1 MEKILDYIKA
11 GKAVN
16 ARAELLDMNVVD
28 IATLLEDVG
37 RNDLVILFRIL
48 PKDTAAEVFSYLA
61 KADRAHIIE
70 SLTDREI
77 SGIIDKLFM
86 DDTVDF
92 IEEMPANIVKK
103 VLKNTD
109 YETRKMI
116 NSLLSYPDD
125 SAGSIMTTEFVD
137 IKKEM
142 TVLESIDHIRKTG
155 VDKETIDTLYVIDSN
170 RKLEGIVPIRKIL
183 LSDENL
189 IIQDI
194 MDTNF
199 VHIYTLDDQEDAA
212 SMFKKYDYFSMPVT
226 DSENR
231 LVGIITIDDILDIIE
246 EENEEDFAKM
256 NALAPSDEEYL
267 DSSIFMLAKQRI
279 MWLLILMI
287 SATFTGIIIRQYEN
301 VLSSVVILA
310 SFIPMLMDTGGNSG
324 SQSSTLII
332 RGLALGELEISDYP
346 KIFWKEFRVSII
358 VGLALAFIN
367 FLRIFFLERVDFLVS
382 LTVCISLFATVV
394 LAKVVGGM
402 LPLIAKNFKLDPA
415 IMAAPLVTTIVD
427 TFALMV
433 YFSTASLLM
442 GI

>member
-11 GKAVN
+11 GKPVN
-16 ARAELLDMNVVD
+16 ARAELLEMNVVD
-28 IATLLEDVG
+28 IATLLEDVD
-37 RNDLVILFRIL
+37 RDDLVILFRIL
-48 PKDTAAEVFSYLA
+48 PKDTAAEVFSYLT
-61 KADRAHIIE
+61 KVDRAHIIE

-77 SGIIDKLFM
+77 SGIIEKLFM

-109 YETRKMI
+109 DDTRKMI

-142 TVLESIDHIRKTG
+142 TVMDAIAHIRKTG

-189 IIQDI
+189 LIEDI
-194 MDTNF
+194 MDTSF
-199 VHIYTLDDQEDAA
+199 VYIYTLDDQEDVA

-267 DSSIFMLAKQRI
+267 DSSVYSLAKQRI

-287 SATFTGIIIRQYEN
+287 SATFTGIIIRQYES

-332 RGLALGELEISDYP
+332 RGLALGELEITDYP
-346 KIFWKEFRVSII
+346 KILWKEFRVSIV
-358 VGLALAFIN
+358 VGLVLAFIN
-367 FLRIFFLERVDFLVS
+367 FLRIYLLERVDFIVS

-402 LPLIAKNFKLDPA
+402 LPLIAKKFKLDPA

-433 YFSTASLLM
+433 YFSTATLLM
-442 GI
+442 GL

>member
-11 GKAVN
+11 GKPVN
-16 ARAELLDMNVVD
+16 ARAELLEMNVVD
-28 IATLLEDVG
+28 IATLLEDVD
-37 RNDLVILFRIL
+37 RDDLVILFRIL
-48 PKDTAAEVFSYLA
+48 PKDTAAEVFSYLN
-61 KADRAHIIE
+61 KVDRAHIIE
-70 SLTDREI
+70 SLTDKEI

-109 YETRKMI
+109 DDTRKMI

-142 TVLESIDHIRKTG
+142 TVMDAIAHIRKTG

-189 IIQDI
+189 LIEDI

-199 VHIYTLDDQEDAA
+199 VYIYTLDDQEDVA

-256 NALAPSDEEYL
+256 NALSPSDEEYL
-267 DSSIFMLAKQRI
+267 DSSVYSLAKQRI

-287 SATFTGIIIRQYEN
+287 SATFTGIIIRQYES
-301 VLSSVVILA
+301 VLISVVILA

-332 RGLALGELEISDYP
+332 RGLALGELEITDYP
-346 KIFWKEFRVSII
+346 KILWKEFRVSIV
-358 VGLALAFIN
+358 VGLVLAFIN
-367 FLRIFFLERVDFLVS
+367 FLRIYLLERVDFIVS

-402 LPLIAKNFKLDPA
+402 LPLIAKKFKLDPA

-442 GI
+442 GL

>member
-11 GKAVN
+11 GKPVN
-16 ARAELLDMNVVD
+16 ARAELLEMNVVD
-28 IATLLEDVG
+28 IATLLEDVD
-37 RNDLVILFRIL
+37 RDDLVILFRIL
-48 PKDTAAEVFSYLA
+48 PKDTAAEVFSYLT
-61 KADRAHIIE
+61 KVDRAHIIE

-109 YETRKMI
+109 DDTRKMI

-142 TVLESIDHIRKTG
+142 TVMDAIAHIRKTG

-189 IIQDI
+189 LIEDI

-199 VHIYTLDDQEDAA
+199 VYIYTLDDQEDVA

-267 DSSIFMLAKQRI
+267 DSSVYSLAKQRI

-287 SATFTGIIIRQYEN
+287 SATFTGIIIRQYES

-332 RGLALGELEISDYP
+332 RGLALGELEITDYP
-346 KIFWKEFRVSII
+346 KIIWKEFRVSIL
-358 VGLALAFIN
+358 VGLVLAFIN
-367 FLRIFFLERVDFLVS
+367 FLRIYLLERVDFIVS

-402 LPLIAKNFKLDPA
+402 LPLIAKKFKLDPA

-433 YFSTASLLM
+433 YFSTATLLM
-442 GI
+442 GL

>member
-11 GKAVN
+11 GKPVN
-16 ARAELLDMNVVD
+16 ARSKLLEMNVVD
-28 IATLLEDVG
+28 IATLLEDVD
-37 RNDLVILFRIL
+37 RDDLVILFRIL
-48 PKDTAAEVFSYLA
+48 PKDTAAEVFSYLT
-61 KADRAHIIE
+61 KVDRAHIIE
-70 SLTDREI
+70 SLTDKEI

-109 YETRKMI
+109 DDTRKMI

-142 TVLESIDHIRKTG
+142 TVMDAIAHIRKTG

-189 IIQDI
+189 LIEDI

-199 VHIYTLDDQEDAA
+199 VYIYTLDDQEDVA

-267 DSSIFMLAKQRI
+267 DSSVYSLAKQRI

-287 SATFTGIIIRQYEN
+287 SATFTGIIIRQYES

-332 RGLALGELEISDYP
+332 RGLALGELEIADYP
-346 KIFWKEFRVSII
+346 KILWKEFRVSIV
-358 VGLALAFIN
+358 VGLVLAFIN
-367 FLRIFFLERVDFLVS
+367 FLRIYLLERVDFIVS

-402 LPLIAKNFKLDPA
+402 LPLIAKKFKLDPA

-442 GI
+442 GL

>member
-11 GKAVN
+11 GKPVN
-16 ARAELLDMNVVD
+16 ARSKLLEMNVVD
-28 IATLLEDVG
+28 IATLLEDVD
-37 RNDLVILFRIL
+37 RDDLVILFRIL
-48 PKDTAAEVFSYLA
+48 PKDTAAEVFSYLT
-61 KADRAHIIE
+61 KVDRAHIIE
-70 SLTDREI
+70 SLTDKEI

-109 YETRKMI
+109 DDTRKMI

-142 TVLESIDHIRKTG
+142 TVMDAIAHIRKTG

-189 IIQDI
+189 LIEDI
-194 MDTNF
+194 MDTSF
-199 VHIYTLDDQEDAA
+199 VYIYTLDDQEDVA

-267 DSSIFMLAKQRI
+267 DSSVYSLAKQRI

-287 SATFTGIIIRQYEN
+287 SATFTGIIIRQYES

-332 RGLALGELEISDYP
+332 RGLALGELEITDYP
-346 KIFWKEFRVSII
+346 KIIWKEFRVSIL
-358 VGLALAFIN
+358 VGLVLAFIN
-367 FLRIFFLERVDFLVS
+367 FLRIYLLERVDFIVS

-402 LPLIAKNFKLDPA
+402 LPLIAKKFKLDPA

-442 GI
+442 GL

>member
-11 GKAVN
+11 GKPVN
-16 ARAELLDMNVVD
+16 ARAELLEMNVVD
-28 IATLLEDVG
+28 IATLLEDVD
-37 RNDLVILFRIL
+37 RDDLVILFRIL
-48 PKDTAAEVFSYLA
+48 PKDTAAEVFSYLT
-61 KADRAHIIE
+61 KVDRAHIIE
-70 SLTDREI
+70 SLTDKEI

-109 YETRKMI
+109 DDTRKMI

-142 TVLESIDHIRKTG
+142 TVMDAIAHIRKTG

-189 IIQDI
+189 LIEDI
-194 MDTNF
+194 MDTSF
-199 VHIYTLDDQEDAA
+199 VYIYTLDDQEDVA

-267 DSSIFMLAKQRI
+267 DSSVYSLAKQRI

-287 SATFTGIIIRQYEN
+287 SATFTGIIIRQYES

-332 RGLALGELEISDYP
+332 RGLALGELEITDYP
-346 KIFWKEFRVSII
+346 KILWKEFRVSIL
-358 VGLALAFIN
+358 VGLVLAFIN
-367 FLRIFFLERVDFLVS
+367 FLRIYLLERVDFIVS

-402 LPLIAKNFKLDPA
+402 LPLIAKKFKLDPA

-433 YFSTASLLM
+433 YFSTATLLM
-442 GI
+442 GL

>member
-11 GKAVN
+11 GKPVN
-16 ARAELLDMNVVD
+16 ARSALLEMNVVD
-28 IATLLEDVG
+28 IATLLEDVD
-37 RNDLVILFRIL
+37 RDDLVILFRIL
-48 PKDTAAEVFSYLA
+48 PKDTAAEVFSYLT
-61 KADRAHIIE
+61 KVDRAHIIE

-109 YETRKMI
+109 DDTRKMI

-142 TVLESIDHIRKTG
+142 TVMDAIAHIRKTG

-189 IIQDI
+189 LIEDI

-199 VHIYTLDDQEDAA
+199 VYIYTLDDQEDVA

-267 DSSIFMLAKQRI
+267 DSSVYSLAKQRI

-287 SATFTGIIIRQYEN
+287 SATFTGIIIRQYES

-332 RGLALGELEISDYP
+332 RGLALGELEITDYP
-346 KIFWKEFRVSII
+346 KILWKEFRVSIL
-358 VGLALAFIN
+358 VGLVLAFIN
-367 FLRIFFLERVDFLVS
+367 FLRIYLLERVDFIVS

-402 LPLIAKNFKLDPA
+402 LPLIAKKFKLDPA

-433 YFSTASLLM
+433 YFSTATLLM
-442 GI
+442 GL

>member
-11 GKAVN
+11 GKPVN
-16 ARAELLDMNVVD
+16 ARSKLLEMNVVD
-28 IATLLEDVG
+28 IATLLEDVD
-37 RNDLVILFRIL
+37 RDDLVILFRIL
-48 PKDTAAEVFSYLA
+48 PKDTAAEVFSYLT
-61 KADRAHIIE
+61 KVDRAHIIE

-109 YETRKMI
+109 DDTRKMI

-142 TVLESIDHIRKTG
+142 TVMDAIAHIRKTG

-189 IIQDI
+189 LIEDI
-194 MDTNF
+194 MDTSF
-199 VHIYTLDDQEDAA
+199 VYIYTLDDQEDVA

-267 DSSIFMLAKQRI
+267 DSSVYSLAKQRI

-287 SATFTGIIIRQYEN
+287 SATFTGIIIRQYES

-332 RGLALGELEISDYP
+332 RGLALGELEIADYP
-346 KIFWKEFRVSII
+346 KILWKEFRVSIV
-358 VGLALAFIN
+358 VGLVLAFIN
-367 FLRIFFLERVDFLVS
+367 FLRIYLLERVDFIVS

-402 LPLIAKNFKLDPA
+402 LPLIAKKFKLDPA

-433 YFSTASLLM
+433 YFSTATLLM
-442 GI
+442 GL

>member
-11 GKAVN
+11 GKPVN
-16 ARAELLDMNVVD
+16 ARAELLEMNVVD
-28 IATLLEDVG
+28 IATLLEDVD
-37 RNDLVILFRIL
+37 RDDLVILFRIL
-48 PKDTAAEVFSYLA
+48 PKDTAAEVFSYLT
-61 KADRAHIIE
+61 KVDRAHIIE

-109 YETRKMI
+109 DDTRKMI

-142 TVLESIDHIRKTG
+142 TVMDAIAHIRKTG

-189 IIQDI
+189 LIEDI
-194 MDTNF
+194 MDTSF
-199 VHIYTLDDQEDAA
+199 VYIYTLDDQEDVA

-267 DSSIFMLAKQRI
+267 DSSVYSLAKQRI

-287 SATFTGIIIRQYEN
+287 SATFTGIIIRQYES

-332 RGLALGELEISDYP
+332 RGLALGELEITDYP
-346 KIFWKEFRVSII
+346 KILWKEFRVSIL
-358 VGLALAFIN
+358 VGLVLAFIN
-367 FLRIFFLERVDFLVS
+367 FLRISLLERVDFIVS

-402 LPLIAKNFKLDPA
+402 LPLIAKKFKLDPA

-442 GI
+442 GL

>member
-11 GKAVN
+11 GKPVN
-16 ARAELLDMNVVD
+16 ARAELLEMNVVD
-28 IATLLEDVG
+28 IATLLEDVD
-37 RNDLVILFRIL
+37 RDDLVILFRIL
-48 PKDTAAEVFSYLA
+48 PKDTAAEVFSYLN
-61 KADRAHIIE
+61 KVDRAHIIE

-77 SGIIDKLFM
+77 SGIIEKLFM

-109 YETRKMI
+109 DDTRKMI

-142 TVLESIDHIRKTG
+142 TVMDAIAHIRKTG

-189 IIQDI
+189 LIEDI

-199 VHIYTLDDQEDAA
+199 VYIYTLDDQEDVA

-267 DSSIFMLAKQRI
+267 DSSVYSLAKQRI

-287 SATFTGIIIRQYEN
+287 SATFTGIIIRQYES

-332 RGLALGELEISDYP
+332 RGLALGELEITDYP
-346 KIFWKEFRVSII
+346 KILWKEFRVSIV
-358 VGLALAFIN
+358 VGLVLAFIN
-367 FLRIFFLERVDFLVS
+367 FLRIYLLERVDFIVS

-402 LPLIAKNFKLDPA
+402 LPLIAKKFKLDPA

-442 GI
+442 GL

>member
-11 GKAVN
+11 GKPVN
-16 ARAELLDMNVVD
+16 ARAELLEMNVVD
-28 IATLLEDVG
+28 IATLLEDVD
-37 RNDLVILFRIL
+37 RDDLVILFRIL
-48 PKDTAAEVFSYLA
+48 PKDTAAEVFSYLT
-61 KADRAHIIE
+61 KVDRAHIIE
-70 SLTDREI
+70 SLTDKEI

-109 YETRKMI
+109 DDTRKMI

-142 TVLESIDHIRKTG
+142 TVMDAIAHIRKTG

-189 IIQDI
+189 LIEDI

-199 VHIYTLDDQEDAA
+199 VYIYTLDDQEDVA

-267 DSSIFMLAKQRI
+267 DSSVYSLAKQRI

-287 SATFTGIIIRQYEN
+287 SATFTGIIIRQYES

-332 RGLALGELEISDYP
+332 RGLALGELEITDYP
-346 KIFWKEFRVSII
+346 KIIWKEFRVSIL
-358 VGLALAFIN
+358 VGLVLAFIN
-367 FLRIFFLERVDFLVS
+367 FLRIYLLERVDFIVS

-402 LPLIAKNFKLDPA
+402 LPLIAKKFKLDPA

-442 GI
+442 GL

>member
-11 GKAVN
+11 GKPVN
-16 ARAELLDMNVVD
+16 ARSKLLEMNVVD
-28 IATLLEDVG
+28 IATLLEDVD
-37 RNDLVILFRIL
+37 RDDLVILFRIL
-48 PKDTAAEVFSYLA
+48 PKDTAAEVFSYLT
-61 KADRAHIIE
+61 KVDRAHIIE
-70 SLTDREI
+70 SLTDKEI

-109 YETRKMI
+109 DDTRKMI

-142 TVLESIDHIRKTG
+142 TVMDAIAHIRKTG

-189 IIQDI
+189 LIEDI
-194 MDTNF
+194 MDTSF
-199 VHIYTLDDQEDAA
+199 VYIYTLDDQEDVA

-267 DSSIFMLAKQRI
+267 DSSVYSLAKQRI

-287 SATFTGIIIRQYEN
+287 SATFTGIIIRQYES

-332 RGLALGELEISDYP
+332 RGLALGELEITDYP
-346 KIFWKEFRVSII
+346 KILWKEFRVSIV
-358 VGLALAFIN
+358 VGLVLAFIN
-367 FLRIFFLERVDFLVS
+367 FLRIYLLERVDFIVS

-402 LPLIAKNFKLDPA
+402 LPLIAKKFKLDPA

-442 GI
+442 GL

>member
-11 GKAVN
+11 GKPVN
-16 ARAELLDMNVVD
+16 ARSKLLEMNVVD
-28 IATLLEDVG
+28 IATLLEDVD
-37 RNDLVILFRIL
+37 RDDLVILFRIL
-48 PKDTAAEVFSYLA
+48 PKDTAAEVFSYLN
-61 KADRAHIIE
+61 KVDRAHIIE

-109 YETRKMI
+109 DDTRKMI

-142 TVLESIDHIRKTG
+142 TVMDAIAHIRKTG

-189 IIQDI
+189 LIEDI

-199 VHIYTLDDQEDAA
+199 VYIYTLDDQEDVA

-267 DSSIFMLAKQRI
+267 DSSVYSLAKQRI

-287 SATFTGIIIRQYEN
+287 SATFTGIIIRQYES

-332 RGLALGELEISDYP
+332 RGLALGELEITDYP
-346 KIFWKEFRVSII
+346 KILWKEFRVSIL
-358 VGLALAFIN
+358 VGLVLAFIN
-367 FLRIFFLERVDFLVS
+367 FLRIYLLERVDFIVS

-402 LPLIAKNFKLDPA
+402 LPLIAKKFKLDPA

-433 YFSTASLLM
+433 YFSTATLLM
-442 GI
+442 GL

>member
-11 GKAVN
+11 GKPVN
-16 ARAELLDMNVVD
+16 ARAELLEMNVVD
-28 IATLLEDVG
+28 IATLLEDVD
-37 RNDLVILFRIL
+37 RDDLVILFRIL
-48 PKDTAAEVFSYLA
+48 PKDTAAEVFSYLN
-61 KADRAHIIE
+61 KVDRAHIIE
-70 SLTDREI
+70 SLTDKEI

-109 YETRKMI
+109 DDTRKMI

-142 TVLESIDHIRKTG
+142 TVMDAIAHIRKTG

-189 IIQDI
+189 LIEDI
-194 MDTNF
+194 MDTSF
-199 VHIYTLDDQEDAA
+199 VYIYTLDDQEDVA

-267 DSSIFMLAKQRI
+267 DSSVYSLAKQRI

-287 SATFTGIIIRQYEN
+287 SATFTGIIIRQYES

-332 RGLALGELEISDYP
+332 RGLALGELEITDYP
-346 KIFWKEFRVSII
+346 KIIWKEFRVSIL
-358 VGLALAFIN
+358 VGLVLAFIN
-367 FLRIFFLERVDFLVS
+367 FLRIYLLERVDFIVS

-402 LPLIAKNFKLDPA
+402 LPLIAKKFKLDPA

-433 YFSTASLLM
+433 YFSTATLLM
-442 GI
+442 GL

>member
-11 GKAVN
+11 GKPVN
-16 ARAELLDMNVVD
+16 ARSKLLEMNVVD
-28 IATLLEDVG
+28 IATLLEDVD
-37 RNDLVILFRIL
+37 RDDLVILFRIL
-48 PKDTAAEVFSYLA
+48 PKDTAAEVFSYLT
-61 KADRAHIIE
+61 KVDRAHIIE

-109 YETRKMI
+109 DDTRKMI

-142 TVLESIDHIRKTG
+142 TVMDAIAHIRKTG

-189 IIQDI
+189 LIEDI
-194 MDTNF
+194 MDTSF
-199 VHIYTLDDQEDAA
+199 VYIYTLDDQEDVA

-267 DSSIFMLAKQRI
+267 DSSVYSLAKQRI

-287 SATFTGIIIRQYEN
+287 SATFTGIIIRQYES

-332 RGLALGELEISDYP
+332 RGLALGELEIADYP
-346 KIFWKEFRVSII
+346 KILWKEFRVSIV
-358 VGLALAFIN
+358 VGLVLAFIN
-367 FLRIFFLERVDFLVS
+367 FLRIYLLERVDFIVS

-402 LPLIAKNFKLDPA
+402 LPLIAKKFKLDPA

-442 GI
+442 GL

>member
-11 GKAVN
+11 GKPVN
-16 ARAELLDMNVVD
+16 ARAELLEMNVVD
-28 IATLLEDVG
+28 IATLLEDVD
-37 RNDLVILFRIL
+37 RDDLVILFRIL
-48 PKDTAAEVFSYLA
+48 PKDTAAEVFSYLT
-61 KADRAHIIE
+61 KVDRAHIIE
-70 SLTDREI
+70 SLTDKEI

-109 YETRKMI
+109 DDTRKMI

-142 TVLESIDHIRKTG
+142 TVMDAIAHIRKTG

-189 IIQDI
+189 LIEDI

-199 VHIYTLDDQEDAA
+199 VYIYTLDDQEDVA

-267 DSSIFMLAKQRI
+267 DSSVYSLAKQRI

-287 SATFTGIIIRQYEN
+287 SATFTGIIIRQYES

-332 RGLALGELEISDYP
+332 RGLALGELEIADYP
-346 KIFWKEFRVSII
+346 KILWKEFRVSIV
-358 VGLALAFIN
+358 VGLVLAFIN
-367 FLRIFFLERVDFLVS
+367 FLRIYLLERVDFIVS

-402 LPLIAKNFKLDPA
+402 LPLIAKKFKLDPA

-433 YFSTASLLM
+433 YFSTATLLI
-442 GI
+442 GL

>member
-11 GKAVN
+11 GKPVN
-16 ARAELLDMNVVD
+16 ARAELLEMNVVD
-28 IATLLEDVG
+28 IATLLEDVD
-37 RNDLVILFRIL
+37 RDDLVILFRIL
-48 PKDTAAEVFSYLA
+48 PKDTAAEVFSYLT
-61 KADRAHIIE
+61 KVDRAHIIE
-70 SLTDREI
+70 SLTDKEI

-109 YETRKMI
+109 DDTRKMI

-142 TVLESIDHIRKTG
+142 TVMDAIAHIRKTG

-189 IIQDI
+189 LIEDI
-194 MDTNF
+194 MDTSF
-199 VHIYTLDDQEDAA
+199 VYIYTLDDQEDVA

-267 DSSIFMLAKQRI
+267 DSSVYSLAKQRI
-279 MWLLILMI
+279 MWLLVLMI
-287 SATFTGIIIRQYEN
+287 SATFTGIIIRQYES

-332 RGLALGELEISDYP
+332 RGLALGELEIADYP
-346 KIFWKEFRVSII
+346 KILWKEFRVSIV
-358 VGLALAFIN
+358 VGLVLAFIN
-367 FLRIFFLERVDFLVS
+367 FLRIYLLERVDFIVS

-402 LPLIAKNFKLDPA
+402 LPLIAKKFKLDPA

-442 GI
+442 GL

>member
-11 GKAVN
+11 GKPVN
-16 ARAELLDMNVVD
+16 ARAELLEMNVVD
-28 IATLLEDVG
+28 IATLLEDVD
-37 RNDLVILFRIL
+37 RDDLVILFRIL
-48 PKDTAAEVFSYLA
+48 PKDTAAEVFSYLT
-61 KADRAHIIE
+61 KVDRAHIIE

-109 YETRKMI
+109 DDTRKMI

-142 TVLESIDHIRKTG
+142 TVMDAIAHIRKTG

-189 IIQDI
+189 LIEDI

-199 VHIYTLDDQEDAA
+199 VYIYTLDDQEDVA

-267 DSSIFMLAKQRI
+267 DSSVYSLAKQRI

-287 SATFTGIIIRQYEN
+287 SATFTGIIIRQYES

-332 RGLALGELEISDYP
+332 RGLALGELEITDYP
-346 KIFWKEFRVSII
+346 KILWKEFRVSIV
-358 VGLALAFIN
+358 VGLVLAFIN
-367 FLRIFFLERVDFLVS
+367 FLRIYLLERVDFIVS

-402 LPLIAKNFKLDPA
+402 LPLIAKKFKLDPA

-442 GI
+442 GL

>member
-11 GKAVN
+11 GKPVN
-16 ARAELLDMNVVD
+16 ARSKLLEMNVVD
-28 IATLLEDVG
+28 IATLLEDVD
-37 RNDLVILFRIL
+37 RDDLVILFRIL
-48 PKDTAAEVFSYLA
+48 PKDTAAEVFSYLN
-61 KADRAHIIE
+61 KVDRAHIIE

-77 SGIIDKLFM
+77 SGIIEKLFM

-109 YETRKMI
+109 DDTRKMI

-142 TVLESIDHIRKTG
+142 TVMDAIAHIRKTG

-189 IIQDI
+189 LIEDI

-199 VHIYTLDDQEDAA
+199 VYIYTLDDQEDVA

-267 DSSIFMLAKQRI
+267 DSSVYSLAKQRI

-287 SATFTGIIIRQYEN
+287 SATFTGIIIRQYES

-332 RGLALGELEISDYP
+332 RGLALGELEITDYP
-346 KIFWKEFRVSII
+346 KIIWKEFRVSIL
-358 VGLALAFIN
+358 VGLVLAFIN
-367 FLRIFFLERVDFLVS
+367 FLRIYLLERVDFIVS

-402 LPLIAKNFKLDPA
+402 LPLIAKKFKLDPA

-433 YFSTASLLM
+433 YFSTATLLM
-442 GI
+442 GL

>member
-11 GKAVN
+11 GKPVN
-16 ARAELLDMNVVD
+16 ARAELLEMNVVD
-28 IATLLEDVG
+28 IATLLEDVD
-37 RNDLVILFRIL
+37 RDDLVILFRIL
-48 PKDTAAEVFSYLA
+48 PKDTAAEVFSYLT
-61 KADRAHIIE
+61 KVDRAHIIE

-109 YETRKMI
+109 DDTRKMI

-142 TVLESIDHIRKTG
+142 TVMDAIAHIRKTG

-189 IIQDI
+189 LIEDI

-199 VHIYTLDDQEDAA
+199 VYIYTLDDQEDVA

-267 DSSIFMLAKQRI
+267 DSSVYSLAKQRI

-287 SATFTGIIIRQYEN
+287 SATFTGIIIRQYES

-332 RGLALGELEISDYP
+332 RGLALGELEITDYP
-346 KIFWKEFRVSII
+346 KILWKEFRVSIV
-358 VGLALAFIN
+358 VGLVLAFIN
-367 FLRIFFLERVDFLVS
+367 FLRIYLLERVDFIVS

-402 LPLIAKNFKLDPA
+402 LPLIAKKFKLDPA

-433 YFSTASLLM
+433 YFSTATLLM
-442 GI
+442 GL

>member
-11 GKAVN
+11 GKPVN
-16 ARAELLDMNVVD
+16 ARSKLLEMNVVD
-28 IATLLEDVG
+28 IATLLEDVD
-37 RNDLVILFRIL
+37 RDDLVILFRIL
-48 PKDTAAEVFSYLA
+48 PKDTAAEVFSYLT
-61 KADRAHIIE
+61 KVDRAHIIE

-109 YETRKMI
+109 DDTRKMI

-142 TVLESIDHIRKTG
+142 TVMDAIAHIRKTG

-189 IIQDI
+189 LIEDI

-199 VHIYTLDDQEDAA
+199 VYIYTLDDQEDVA

-267 DSSIFMLAKQRI
+267 DSSVYSLAKQRI

-287 SATFTGIIIRQYEN
+287 SATFTGIIIRQYES

-332 RGLALGELEISDYP
+332 RGLALGELEITDYP
-346 KIFWKEFRVSII
+346 KIIWKEFRVSIL
-358 VGLALAFIN
+358 VGLVLAFIN
-367 FLRIFFLERVDFLVS
+367 FLRIYLLERVDFIVS

-402 LPLIAKNFKLDPA
+402 LPLIAKKFKLDPA

-433 YFSTASLLM
+433 YFSTATLLM
-442 GI
+442 GL

>member
-11 GKAVN
+11 GKPVN
-16 ARAELLDMNVVD
+16 ARSALLEMNVVD
-28 IATLLEDVG
+28 IATLLEDVD
-37 RNDLVILFRIL
+37 RDDLVILFRIL
-48 PKDTAAEVFSYLA
+48 PKDTAAEVFSYLT
-61 KADRAHIIE
+61 KVDRAHIIE

-109 YETRKMI
+109 DDTRKMI

-142 TVLESIDHIRKTG
+142 TVMDAIAHIRKTG

-189 IIQDI
+189 LIEDI
-194 MDTNF
+194 MDTSF
-199 VHIYTLDDQEDAA
+199 VYIYTLDDQEDVA

-267 DSSIFMLAKQRI
+267 DSSVYSLAKQRI

-287 SATFTGIIIRQYEN
+287 SATFTGIIIRQYES

-332 RGLALGELEISDYP
+332 RGLALGELEITDYP
-346 KIFWKEFRVSII
+346 RILWKEFRVSIL
-358 VGLALAFIN
+358 VGLVLAFIN
-367 FLRIFFLERVDFLVS
+367 FLRIYLLERVDFIVS

-402 LPLIAKNFKLDPA
+402 LPLIAKKFKLDPA

-433 YFSTASLLM
+433 YFSTATLLM
-442 GI
+442 GL

>member
-11 GKAVN
+11 GKPVN
-16 ARAELLDMNVVD
+16 ARAELLEMNVVD
-28 IATLLEDVG
+28 IATLLEDVD
-37 RNDLVILFRIL
+37 RDDLVILFRIL
-48 PKDTAAEVFSYLA
+48 PKDTAAEVFSYLT
-61 KADRAHIIE
+61 KVDRAHIIE

-109 YETRKMI
+109 DDTRKMI

-142 TVLESIDHIRKTG
+142 TVMDAIAHIRKTG

-189 IIQDI
+189 LIEDI
-194 MDTNF
+194 MDTSF
-199 VHIYTLDDQEDAA
+199 VYIYTLDDQEDVA

-267 DSSIFMLAKQRI
+267 DSSVYSLAKQRI

-287 SATFTGIIIRQYEN
+287 SATFTGIIIRQYES

-332 RGLALGELEISDYP
+332 RGLALGELEITDYP
-346 KIFWKEFRVSII
+346 KIIWKEFRVSIL
-358 VGLALAFIN
+358 VGLVLAFIN
-367 FLRIFFLERVDFLVS
+367 FLRIYLLERVDFIVS

-402 LPLIAKNFKLDPA
+402 LPLIAKKFKLDPA

-433 YFSTASLLM
+433 YFSTATLLM
-442 GI
+442 GL

>member
-11 GKAVN
+11 GKPVN
-16 ARAELLDMNVVD
+16 ARAELLEMNVVD
-28 IATLLEDVG
+28 IATLLEDVD
-37 RNDLVILFRIL
+37 RDDLVILFRIL
-48 PKDTAAEVFSYLA
+48 PKDTAAEVFSYLN
-61 KADRAHIIE
+61 KVDRAHIIE
-70 SLTDREI
+70 SLTDKEI

-109 YETRKMI
+109 DDTRKMI

-142 TVLESIDHIRKTG
+142 TVMDAIAHIRKTG

-189 IIQDI
+189 LIEDI
-194 MDTNF
+194 MDTSF
-199 VHIYTLDDQEDAA
+199 VYIYTLDDQEDVA

-267 DSSIFMLAKQRI
+267 DSSVYSLAKQRI

-287 SATFTGIIIRQYEN
+287 SATFTGIIIRQYES

-332 RGLALGELEISDYP
+332 RGLALGELEITDYP
-346 KIFWKEFRVSII
+346 KILWKEFRVSIV
-358 VGLALAFIN
+358 VGLVLAFIN
-367 FLRIFFLERVDFLVS
+367 FLRIYLLERVDFIVS

-402 LPLIAKNFKLDPA
+402 LPLIAKKFKLDPA

-442 GI
+442 GL

>member
-11 GKAVN
+11 GKPVN
-16 ARAELLDMNVVD
+16 ARSKLLEMNVVD
-28 IATLLEDVG
+28 IATLLEDVD
-37 RNDLVILFRIL
+37 RDDLVILFRIL
-48 PKDTAAEVFSYLA
+48 PKDTAAEVFSYLT
-61 KADRAHIIE
+61 KVDRAHIIE
-70 SLTDREI
+70 SLTDKEI

-109 YETRKMI
+109 DDTRKMI

-142 TVLESIDHIRKTG
+142 TVMDAIAHIRKTG

-189 IIQDI
+189 LIEDI
-194 MDTNF
+194 MDTSF
-199 VHIYTLDDQEDAA
+199 VYIYTLDDQEDVA

-267 DSSIFMLAKQRI
+267 DSSVYSLAKQRI

-287 SATFTGIIIRQYEN
+287 SATFTGIIIRQYES

-332 RGLALGELEISDYP
+332 RGLALGELEITDYP
-346 KIFWKEFRVSII
+346 KIIWKEFRVSIV
-358 VGLALAFIN
+358 VGLVLAFIN
-367 FLRIFFLERVDFLVS
+367 FLRIYLLERVDFIVS

-402 LPLIAKNFKLDPA
+402 LPLIAKKFKLDPA

-442 GI
+442 GL

>member
-11 GKAVN
+11 GKPVN
-16 ARAELLDMNVVD
+16 ARSALLEMNVVD
-28 IATLLEDVG
+28 IATLLEDVD
-37 RNDLVILFRIL
+37 RDDLVILFRIL
-48 PKDTAAEVFSYLA
+48 PKDTAAEVFSYLT
-61 KADRAHIIE
+61 KVDRAHIIE
-70 SLTDREI
+70 SLTDKEI

-109 YETRKMI
+109 DDTRKMI

-142 TVLESIDHIRKTG
+142 TVMDAIAHIRKTG

-189 IIQDI
+189 LIEDI

-199 VHIYTLDDQEDAA
+199 VYIYTLDDQEDVA

-267 DSSIFMLAKQRI
+267 DSSVYSLAKQRI

-287 SATFTGIIIRQYEN
+287 SATFTGIIIRQYES

-332 RGLALGELEISDYP
+332 RGLALGELEIADYP
-346 KIFWKEFRVSII
+346 KILWKEFRVSIL
-358 VGLALAFIN
+358 VGLVLAFIN
-367 FLRIFFLERVDFLVS
+367 FLRIYLLERVDFIVS

-402 LPLIAKNFKLDPA
+402 LPLIAKKFKLDPA

-433 YFSTASLLM
+433 YFSTATLLM
-442 GI
+442 GL

>member
-11 GKAVN
+11 GKPVN
-16 ARAELLDMNVVD
+16 ARAELLEMNVVD
-28 IATLLEDVG
+28 IATLLEDVD
-37 RNDLVILFRIL
+37 RDDLVILFRIL
-48 PKDTAAEVFSYLA
+48 PKDTAAEVFSYLT
-61 KADRAHIIE
+61 KVDRAHIIE

-109 YETRKMI
+109 DDTRKMI

-142 TVLESIDHIRKTG
+142 TVMDAIAHIRKTG

-189 IIQDI
+189 LIEDI

-199 VHIYTLDDQEDAA
+199 VYIYTLDDQEDVA

-267 DSSIFMLAKQRI
+267 DSSVYSLAKQRI

-287 SATFTGIIIRQYEN
+287 SATFTGIIIRQYES

-332 RGLALGELEISDYP
+332 RGLALGELEIADYP
-346 KIFWKEFRVSII
+346 KILWKEFRVSIV
-358 VGLALAFIN
+358 VGLVLAFIN
-367 FLRIFFLERVDFLVS
+367 FLRIYLLERVDFIVS
-382 LTVCISLFATVV
+382 ITVCISLFATVV

-402 LPLIAKNFKLDPA
+402 LPLIAKKFKLDPA

-442 GI
+442 GL

>member
-11 GKAVN
+11 GKPVN
-16 ARAELLDMNVVD
+16 ARSALLEMNVVD
-28 IATLLEDVG
+28 IATLLEDVD
-37 RNDLVILFRIL
+37 RDDLVILFRIL
-48 PKDTAAEVFSYLA
+48 PKDTAAEVFSYLN
-61 KADRAHIIE
+61 KVDRAHIIE

-109 YETRKMI
+109 DDTRKMI

-142 TVLESIDHIRKTG
+142 TVMDAIAHIRKTG

-189 IIQDI
+189 LIEDI

-199 VHIYTLDDQEDAA
+199 VYIYTLDDQEDVA

-267 DSSIFMLAKQRI
+267 DSSVYSLAKQRI

-287 SATFTGIIIRQYEN
+287 SATFTGIIIRQYES

-332 RGLALGELEISDYP
+332 RGLALGELEITDYP
-346 KIFWKEFRVSII
+346 KILWKEFRVSIL
-358 VGLALAFIN
+358 VGLVLAFIN
-367 FLRIFFLERVDFLVS
+367 FLRIYLLERVDFIVS

-402 LPLIAKNFKLDPA
+402 LPLIAKKFKLDPA

-433 YFSTASLLM
+433 YFSTATLLM
-442 GI
+442 GL

>member
-11 GKAVN
+11 GKPVN
-16 ARAELLDMNVVD
+16 ARAELLEMNVVD
-28 IATLLEDVG
+28 IATLLEDVD
-37 RNDLVILFRIL
+37 RDDLVILFRIL
-48 PKDTAAEVFSYLA
+48 PKDTAAEVFSYLT
-61 KADRAHIIE
+61 KVDRAHIIE
-70 SLTDREI
+70 SLTDKEI

-109 YETRKMI
+109 DNTRKMI

-142 TVLESIDHIRKTG
+142 TVMDAIAHIRKTG

-189 IIQDI
+189 LIEDI
-194 MDTNF
+194 MDTSF
-199 VHIYTLDDQEDAA
+199 VYIYTLDDQEDVA

-267 DSSIFMLAKQRI
+267 DSSVYSLAKQRI

-287 SATFTGIIIRQYEN
+287 SATFTGIIIRQYES

-332 RGLALGELEISDYP
+332 RGLALGELEITDYP
-346 KIFWKEFRVSII
+346 KIIWKEFRVSIL
-358 VGLALAFIN
+358 VGLVLAFIN
-367 FLRIFFLERVDFLVS
+367 FLRIYLLERVDFIVS

-402 LPLIAKNFKLDPA
+402 LPLIAKKFKLDPA

-442 GI
+442 GL

>member
-11 GKAVN
+11 GKPVN
-16 ARAELLDMNVVD
+16 ARAELLEMNVVD
-28 IATLLEDVG
+28 IATLLEDVD
-37 RNDLVILFRIL
+37 RDDLVILFRIL
-48 PKDTAAEVFSYLA
+48 PKDTAAEVFSYLT
-61 KADRAHIIE
+61 KVDRAHIIE
-70 SLTDREI
+70 SLTDKEI

-109 YETRKMI
+109 DDTRKMI

-142 TVLESIDHIRKTG
+142 TVMDAIAHIRKTG

-189 IIQDI
+189 LIEDI
-194 MDTNF
+194 MDTSF
-199 VHIYTLDDQEDAA
+199 VYIYTLDDQEDVA
-212 SMFKKYDYFSMPVT
+212 SMFKKYNYFSMPVT

-267 DSSIFMLAKQRI
+267 DSSVYSLAKQRI

-287 SATFTGIIIRQYEN
+287 SATFTGIIIRQYES

-332 RGLALGELEISDYP
+332 RGLALGELEITDYP
-346 KIFWKEFRVSII
+346 KILWKEFRVSIL
-358 VGLALAFIN
+358 VGLVLAFIN
-367 FLRIFFLERVDFLVS
+367 FLRIYLLERVDFIVS

-402 LPLIAKNFKLDPA
+402 LPLIAKKFKLDPA

-442 GI
+442 GL

>member
-11 GKAVN
+11 GKPVN
-16 ARAELLDMNVVD
+16 ARAELLEMNVVD
-28 IATLLEDVG
+28 IATLLEDVD
-37 RNDLVILFRIL
+37 RDDLVILFRIL
-48 PKDTAAEVFSYLA
+48 PKDTAAEVFSYLT
-61 KADRAHIIE
+61 KVDRAHIIE
-70 SLTDREI
+70 SLTDKEI

-109 YETRKMI
+109 DDTRKMI

-142 TVLESIDHIRKTG
+142 TVMDAIAHIRKTG

-189 IIQDI
+189 LIEDI

-199 VHIYTLDDQEDAA
+199 VYIYTLDDQEDVA

-267 DSSIFMLAKQRI
+267 DSSVYSLAKQRI

-287 SATFTGIIIRQYEN
+287 SATFTGIIIRQYES

-332 RGLALGELEISDYP
+332 RGLALGELEIADYP
-346 KIFWKEFRVSII
+346 KILWKEFRVSIL
-358 VGLALAFIN
+358 VGLVLAFIN
-367 FLRIFFLERVDFLVS
+367 FLRIYLLERVDFIVS

-402 LPLIAKNFKLDPA
+402 LPLIAKKFKLDPA

-433 YFSTASLLM
+433 YFSTATLLM
-442 GI
+442 GL

>member
-11 GKAVN
+11 GKPVN
-16 ARAELLDMNVVD
+16 ARAELLEMNVVD
-28 IATLLEDVG
+28 IATLLEDVD
-37 RNDLVILFRIL
+37 RDDLVILFRIL
-48 PKDTAAEVFSYLA
+48 PKDTAAEVFSYLT
-61 KADRAHIIE
+61 KVDRAHIIE
-70 SLTDREI
+70 SLTDKEI

-109 YETRKMI
+109 YDTRKMI

-142 TVLESIDHIRKTG
+142 TVMDAIAHIRKTG

-189 IIQDI
+189 LIEDI

-199 VHIYTLDDQEDAA
+199 VYIYTLDDQEDVA

-267 DSSIFMLAKQRI
+267 DSSVYSLAKQRI

-287 SATFTGIIIRQYEN
+287 SATFTGIIIRQYES

-332 RGLALGELEISDYP
+332 RGLALGELEIADYP
-346 KIFWKEFRVSII
+346 KILWKEFRVSIV
-358 VGLALAFIN
+358 VGLVLAFIN
-367 FLRIFFLERVDFLVS
+367 FLRIYLLERVDFIVS
-382 LTVCISLFATVV
+382 ITVCISLFATVV

-402 LPLIAKNFKLDPA
+402 LPLIAKKFKLDPA

-442 GI
+442 GL

>member
-11 GKAVN
+11 GKPVN
-16 ARAELLDMNVVD
+16 ARAELLEMNVVD
-28 IATLLEDVG
+28 IATLLEDVD
-37 RNDLVILFRIL
+37 RDDLVILFRIL
-48 PKDTAAEVFSYLA
+48 PKDTAAEVFSYLT
-61 KADRAHIIE
+61 KVDRAHIIE
-70 SLTDREI
+70 SLTDKEI

-109 YETRKMI
+109 DDTRKMI

-142 TVLESIDHIRKTG
+142 TVMDAIAHIRKTG

-189 IIQDI
+189 LIEDI
-194 MDTNF
+194 MDTSF
-199 VHIYTLDDQEDAA
+199 VYIYTLDDQEDVA

-267 DSSIFMLAKQRI
+267 DSSVYSLAKQRI

-287 SATFTGIIIRQYEN
+287 SATFTGIIIRQYES

-332 RGLALGELEISDYP
+332 RGLALGELEITDYP
-346 KIFWKEFRVSII
+346 KILWKEFRVSIV
-358 VGLALAFIN
+358 VGLVLAFIN
-367 FLRIFFLERVDFLVS
+367 FLRIYLLERVDFIVS

-402 LPLIAKNFKLDPA
+402 LPLIAKKFKLDPA

-442 GI
+442 GL

>member
-11 GKAVN
+11 GKPVN
-16 ARAELLDMNVVD
+16 ARAELLEMNVVD
-28 IATLLEDVG
+28 IATLLEDVD
-37 RNDLVILFRIL
+37 RDDLVILFRIL
-48 PKDTAAEVFSYLA
+48 PKDTAAEVFSYLT
-61 KADRAHIIE
+61 KVDRAHIIE
-70 SLTDREI
+70 SLTDKEI

-109 YETRKMI
+109 DNTRKMI

-142 TVLESIDHIRKTG
+142 TVMDAIAHIRKTG

-189 IIQDI
+189 LIEDI
-194 MDTNF
+194 MDTSF
-199 VHIYTLDDQEDAA
+199 VYIYTLDDQEDVA

-267 DSSIFMLAKQRI
+267 DSSVYSLAKQRI

-287 SATFTGIIIRQYEN
+287 SATFTGIIIRQYES

-332 RGLALGELEISDYP
+332 RGLALGELEIADYP
-346 KIFWKEFRVSII
+346 KILWKEFRVSIV
-358 VGLALAFIN
+358 VGLVLAFIN
-367 FLRIFFLERVDFLVS
+367 FLRIYLLERVDFIVS

-402 LPLIAKNFKLDPA
+402 LPLIAKKFKLDPA

-442 GI
+442 GL

>member
-11 GKAVN
+11 GKPVN
-16 ARAELLDMNVVD
+16 ARAELLEMNVVD
-28 IATLLEDVG
+28 IATLLEDVD
-37 RNDLVILFRIL
+37 RDDLVILFRIL
-48 PKDTAAEVFSYLA
+48 PKDTAAEVFSYLT
-61 KADRAHIIE
+61 KVDRAHIIE

-109 YETRKMI
+109 DNTRKMI

-142 TVLESIDHIRKTG
+142 TVMDAIAHIRKTG

-189 IIQDI
+189 LIEDI
-194 MDTNF
+194 MDTSF
-199 VHIYTLDDQEDAA
+199 VYIYTLDDQEDVA

-267 DSSIFMLAKQRI
+267 DSSVYSLAKQRI

-287 SATFTGIIIRQYEN
+287 SATFTGIIIRQYES

-332 RGLALGELEISDYP
+332 RGLALGELEIADYP
-346 KIFWKEFRVSII
+346 KILWKEFRVSIV
-358 VGLALAFIN
+358 VGLVLAFIN
-367 FLRIFFLERVDFLVS
+367 FLRIYLLERVDFIVS

-402 LPLIAKNFKLDPA
+402 LPLIAKKFKLDPA

-442 GI
+442 GL

>member
-11 GKAVN
+11 GKPVN
-16 ARAELLDMNVVD
+16 ARAELLEMNVVD
-28 IATLLEDVG
+28 IATLLEDVD
-37 RNDLVILFRIL
+37 RDDLVILFRIL
-48 PKDTAAEVFSYLA
+48 PKDTAAEVFSYLT
-61 KADRAHIIE
+61 KVDRAHIIE
-70 SLTDREI
+70 SLTDKEI

-109 YETRKMI
+109 DNTRKMI

-142 TVLESIDHIRKTG
+142 TVMDAIAHIRKTG

-189 IIQDI
+189 LIEDI

-199 VHIYTLDDQEDAA
+199 VYIYTLDDQEDVA

-267 DSSIFMLAKQRI
+267 DSSVYSLAKQRI

-287 SATFTGIIIRQYEN
+287 SATFTGIIIRQYES

-332 RGLALGELEISDYP
+332 RGLALGELEIADYP
-346 KIFWKEFRVSII
+346 KILWKEFRVSIV
-358 VGLALAFIN
+358 VGLVLAFIN
-367 FLRIFFLERVDFLVS
+367 FLRIYLLERVDFIVS

-402 LPLIAKNFKLDPA
+402 LPLIAKKFKLDPA

-442 GI
+442 GL